1 MEALRRKSVEES
13 VRDTEDS
20 EHGLRRALGPIQL
33 TTIGIGVVIGT
44 EVFVLTGEAA
54 GTLAG
59 PAIAISFAVAAI
71 VCLLAGR
78 RRPESP
84 LGHPRNHDARALPA
98 PRSMSL
104 RPWLATP

>member
-33 TTIGIGVVIGT
+33 TAVGIGVVIGT
-44 EVFVLTGEAA
+44 GIFVLTGEAA

-78 RRPESP
+78 RPSRE
-84 LGHPRNHDARALPA
+84 PA
-98 PRSMSL
+98 
-104 RPWLATP
+104 WTPS